1 MPWSYKLAGWKFVL
15 SLKDGEKGNVGSL
28 VNWEMFWERWMI
40 YSLERK
46 ENKRDEERGSVGS
59 LWN

>member
-1 MPWSYKLAGWKFVL
+1 ML
-15 SLKDGEKGNVGSL
+15 SVKDGEKGNVGSL